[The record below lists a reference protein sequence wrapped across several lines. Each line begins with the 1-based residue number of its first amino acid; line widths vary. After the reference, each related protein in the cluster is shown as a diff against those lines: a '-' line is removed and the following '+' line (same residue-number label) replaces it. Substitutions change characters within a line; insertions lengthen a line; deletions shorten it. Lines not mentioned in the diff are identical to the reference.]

1 MEKKYPIGDL
11 FFRKKQRE
19 SGQQVNSLV
28 KGDKLEKTSTGDL
41 KSKDT
46 KVFPGFERTKQKS
59 RSKIKT
65 DKGGKPGLS
74 QGLRQAFDDLGS
86 GGASH
91 SPRNSSSHA
100 KSK

>member
-1 MEKKYPIGDL
+1 MEKKFPIGDV

-28 KGDKLEKTSTGDL
+28 KGDKLMKTSIGDL

-46 KVFPGFERTKQKS
+46 KISNYERLKEKS
-59 RSKIKT
+59 RSKIKV
-65 DKGGKPGLS
+65 DKGKRPGLS
-74 QGLRQAFDDLGS
+74 QSLKQAWDDLELGANH
-86 GGASH
+86 GGGGV
-91 SPRNSSSHA
+91 SSRA